1 MTAPNILFV
10 LPFVGLLG
18 SIALLPVFAPELWE
32 RRHERIALLWAL
44 ASIVPGI
51 AAFSLGFVADSVLHT
66 LLFEYLP
73 FIVMAFV
80 LYVIAGE
87 VRVSGQLSGTPLGN
101 SILLFVGTVLASFMG
116 TTGASM
122 LLVRPLLRANAS
134 RRHRV
139 HQVVF
144 LIFLVSNAG
153 GALTPLGDPPLFL
166 GFLKG
171 VSFDW
176 TLKHLWSPTLILSGV
191 LLICFFFIDRY
202 HWIREGSPVGGSSG
216 SKLRIQ
222 GGVHAA
228 LLLVCAGVVLASG
241 LLRDHELFTDSE
253 AAALHQPRLV
263 EAESQLREAE
273 ARASVAGGCE
283 DILRARAR
291 LNELRA
297 IQEASAQRGVSLGTV
312 HLSWL
317 QLLRDGLLV
326 LCAFISLA
334 LVPPR
339 VRRSDGFTWAPVREV
354 AVLFAAIFIT
364 MAPVIQML
372 QAGVDGP
379 FDQLILGVVRAD
391 GSPIPFRYYFATGAL
406 SAFLDNAPTYFV
418 FFNMAGGGA
427 QALMNEVSALAAI
440 SAGAVFFGA
449 MTYVGNA
456 PNFMVRSIAAREGV
470 AMPSFFGYIGRWSL
484 PILLPLLL
492 LLGCCFF
499 A

>member
-1 MTAPNILFV
+1 MTAPNSLFV
-10 LPFVGLLG
+10 WPFVGLLG
-18 SIALLPVFAPELWE
+18 SIALLPVIAPKLWE
-32 RRHERIALLWAL
+32 HKHERIALLWAL
-44 ASIVPGI
+44 ASVIPGI
-51 AAFSLGFVADSVLHT
+51 AVLGFGVVADSVLHA
-66 LLFEYLP
+66 LLSEYLP
-73 FIVMAFV
+73 FIVIAFV

-87 VRVSGQLSGTPLGN
+87 VRVSGRLSGTPLGN
-101 SILLFVGTVLASFMG
+101 SILLLIGTVLASLMG

-122 LLVRPLLRANAS
+122 LLVRPLLRANA
-134 RRHRV
+134 RRRQRV

-144 LIFLVSNAG
+144 LIFLVCNAG

-171 VSFDW
+171 VSFGW
-176 TLKHLWSPTLILSGV
+176 TFAHLWSPTLVLSGA
-191 LLICFFFIDRY
+191 LLSVFFILDRHY
-202 HWIREGSPVGGSSG
+202 WMREGSPVGDSSG
-216 SKLRIQ
+216 GKLRIQ

-228 LLLVCAGVVLASG
+228 LLLVCACIVLASG
-241 LLRDHELFTDSE
+241 LFRDHELFRDTE
-253 AAALHQPRLV
+253 AAAFHEPRLA
-263 EAESQLREAE
+263 EAESQLREAQ

-297 IQEASAQRGVSLGTV
+297 LQEASAQRGLSFGTV

-339 VRRSDGFTWAPVREV
+339 IRRSDGFTWAPVREV

-379 FDQLILGVVRAD
+379 FAQLILGVVRAD
-391 GSPIPFRYYFATGAL
+391 GSPIPFSYYCATGVL
-406 SAFLDNAPTYFV
+406 SAFLDNAPTYLV
-418 FFNMAGGGA
+418 FFNMAGGEA

-456 PNFMVRSIAAREGV
+456 PNFMVRSIAASEGV
-470 AMPSFFGYIGRWSL
+470 LMPSFFGYLSRWSV
-484 PILLPLLL
+484 PFLLPLLL
-492 LLGCCFF
+492 LLGWCFL